1 MGESSPKLRPVAT
14 RGCGAEHCVLVPA
27 REICHALAVEKK
39 RIRQMQA
46 IAEKLRAMP
55 DLSDDE
61 RLLYAHSLV
70 LTPDERWERNLQYIQ
85 SVRSCVL
92 LPRKKSH
99 SSL

>member
-1 MGESSPKLRPVAT
+1 MEL
-14 RGCGAEHCVLVPA
+14 
-27 REICHALAVEKK
+27 
-39 RIRQMQA
+39 
-46 IAEKLRAMP
+46 IAERLRALP

-92 LPRKKSH
+92 LPKKN
-99 SSL
+99 